1 MVKIIAFDYGTKR
14 IGVAVSD
21 PEGKFA
27 LALKPIE
34 IAAAEEAVDAI
45 ADRID
50 EERPD
55 TVVVGLPIRL
65 DGIEGDAARRVR
77 SVVEEL
83 ALRVEV
89 PIRMV
94 DERLTSAE
102 ARTQLRGMRLSRK
115 RKKIAVNTVAAQIIL
130 QAYLDSDRSG
140 VL

>member
-115 RKKIAVNTVAAQIIL
+115 RKKVAVNTVAAQIIL
-130 QAYLDSDRSG
+130 QTYLDSDRG
-140 VL
+140 GAP

>member
-83 ALRVEV
+83 VLRVEV

-115 RKKIAVNTVAAQIIL
+115 RKKVAVNTVAAQIIL
-130 QAYLDSDRSG
+130 QTYLDSDRG
-140 VL
+140 GAP